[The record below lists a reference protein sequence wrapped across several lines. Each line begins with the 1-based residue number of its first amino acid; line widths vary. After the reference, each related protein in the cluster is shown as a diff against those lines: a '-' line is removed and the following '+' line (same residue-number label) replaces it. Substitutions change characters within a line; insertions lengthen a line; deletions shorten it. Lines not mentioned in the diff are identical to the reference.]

1 MKPFRK
7 EEEFF
12 KDFGELRPECALTI
26 NKGTVAVFTVEE
38 LYQAVKD
45 RLLAEV
51 KAEGALAE
59 LELSK
64 EMSE

>member
-1 MKPFRK
+1 
-7 EEEFF
+7 
-12 KDFGELRPECALTI
+12 
-26 NKGTVAVFTVEE
+26 VEE